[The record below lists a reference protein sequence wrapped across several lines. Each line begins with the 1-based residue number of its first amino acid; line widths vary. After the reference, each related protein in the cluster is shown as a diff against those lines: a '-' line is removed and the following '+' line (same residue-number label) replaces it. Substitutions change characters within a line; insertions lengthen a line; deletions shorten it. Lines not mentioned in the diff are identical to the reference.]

1 MLSDYN
7 EEQFDVEREH
17 HPCANLLKRFV
28 EWKNLKIEVRSD
40 RNVAT
45 VWFSSVSG
53 GNLCIAHNDSPSD
66 LITFLYHFHSISEN
80 DSEAKNE
87 LLKSE
92 FLCKELLCSM
102 AKRHFFIIK
111 SNHSAEFA
119 YDFTFP
125 DSWQILEMQ
134 MTVAGF

>member
-1 MLSDYN
+1 M
-7 EEQFDVEREH
+7 
-17 HPCANLLKRFV
+17 
-28 EWKNLKIEVRSD
+28 
-40 RNVAT
+40 
-45 VWFSSVSG
+45 
-53 GNLCIAHNDSPSD
+53 
-66 LITFLYHFHSISEN
+66 SEN

-87 LLKSE
+87 LLRSE
-92 FLCKELLCSM
+92 FSCKELLCSM

-125 DSWQILEMQ
+125 DSLQILEMQ